1 MASKMKPSGQ
11 LKLGIAWF
19 RLEQWSRLLEISED
33 REDLEETFA
42 EWESLAE
49 EKLRDLRAQGLDAEK
64 VTIDLEELLAWCKS
78 RGLSVDGRTRSQYV
92 AELLRKRDRH

>member
-1 MASKMKPSGQ
+1 MKPSGQ
-11 LKLGIAWF
+11 LKFGIAWF
-19 RLEQWSRLLEISED
+19 RPEQWSRLLEISED

-49 EKLRDLRAQGLDAEK
+49 EKLRDLRAQGLDVAK

-78 RGLSVDGRTRSQYV
+78 RGLSVDASTRSQYV
-92 AELLRKRDRH
+92 AELLRKRDLH

>member
-78 RGLSVDGRTRSQYV
+78 RGLSVDGRARSQYV

>member
-33 REDLEETFA
+33 REDLEESFA

-78 RGLSVDGRTRSQYV
+78 RGLSVDASARSQYV

>member
-19 RLEQWSRLLEISED
+19 RPEQWSRLLEISED
-33 REDLEETFA
+33 REDLEETFT

-64 VTIDLEELLAWCKS
+64 ITIDVEELLVWCKS
-78 RGLSVDGRTRSQYV
+78 RGLSVNASARSQYV
-92 AELLRKRDRH
+92 AELVRKRDLH

>member
-78 RGLSVDGRTRSQYV
+78 RGLSVDARARSQYV

>member
-1 MASKMKPSGQ
+1 MKPSGQ

-19 RLEQWSRLLEISED
+19 RPAQWSRLLEISED

-49 EKLRDLRAQGLDAEK
+49 EKLRDLRAQDLDAEK
-64 VTIDLEELLAWCKS
+64 VTIDVEELLVWCKS
-78 RGLSVDGRTRSQYV
+78 RGLSVNATARSQYV
-92 AELLRKRDRH
+92 AELLRKRDLP